1 MIEQIAYVK
10 LNGSFFNTE
19 TQLDFFLSSGTQNL
33 CTHSIVYGQNGT
45 GKSTISKIF
54 LENKNGF
61 SDPSKLSF
69 YDNHNNQLGIPPNLF
84 VFNEDYID
92 NNIKVEGDGISC
104 ICMFGR
110 QGDFRKKIEVTQ
122 NALSRTTERK
132 SNEMLLFES
141 LKDKTKKSYENC
153 KDTLKKLWSE
163 RDKEINNIYYRGKN
177 LSEQKINTRVT
188 DNILNEIVLNKDI
201 TEDKA
206 SIYDEFI
213 TQKISFE
220 QICKNLQNKLNR
232 FELCVQ
238 NLTNYE
244 ELKRALT
251 KQIKRE
257 TKLTDRDE
265 RIIELI
271 TSLPDKYREQLEDNR
286 DICPYCFRD
295 IDDTVRKNIN
305 TIILKALS
313 DNEYESYIK
322 ELNNLKDKYES
333 YKYNIDLS
341 QYLPFLEKES
351 KDFNSANDD
360 FSKEIE
366 KIIELIRGRITQ
378 PYEEY
383 IIPEEKDLLGNINK
397 SFENLKNKLGSF
409 KEAIT
414 DFNKKIDSVIE
425 CKKELQDL
433 NSKIAW
439 LEIKQSYDNYSQSRS
454 KQNQQ
459 EKRVENFTKGKDALI
474 QRLNKLNSNLKQYS
488 IAKDSINEYLRYV
501 FCDANRLVLSENGD
515 YYSLSSKGVHLVSPK
530 QLSIA
535 ERNILALCFFITQ
548 LNENL
553 EVGKEFSRDSF
564 IVIDDPISSIDN
576 LNKIGIYSLFR
587 FFVSEISKKSNSRI
601 LLLTHSLNATFDF
614 YRIFEN
620 HIRSNG
626 KKVTFAI
633 HELKDK
639 KLHDFK
645 FKKRNEYS
653 ANIITIYEYASSNKI
668 NSSIS
673 IGNAMRRVLEAF
685 STFNYKLG
693 IENITT
699 NDQILAKIDEKL
711 RPYFK
716 NKMFRLVMHTLSH
729 TEETVRTGSD
739 FFEIVSENEKITTAK
754 DLLSFLYLLDK
765 NHLIY
770 HLKGDSFK
778 EEDIRDTLE
787 SWISEIKKL
796 QSIS

>member
-1 MIEQIAYVK
+1 MIEQIASVK
-10 LNGSFFNTE
+10 LKGSFFNTE
-19 TQLDFFLSSGTQNL
+19 TQLDFFGSSNTKKLSK
-33 CTHSIVYGQNGT
+33 HSIVYGQNGT

-54 LENKNGF
+54 LENKNGL
-61 SDPSKLSF
+61 SETSKLSF
-69 YDNHNNQLGIPPNLF
+69 YDNNNNQLGTPSNLF

-92 NNIKVEGDGISC
+92 NNIKVEGNGIAC

-110 QGDFRKKIEVTQ
+110 QGDFRKKIEATQ
-122 NALSRTTERK
+122 NALSRTMERK
-132 SNEMLLFES
+132 SNEILLWEK
-141 LKDKTKKSYENC
+141 LKDEAEKSYEDC
-153 KDTLKKLWSE
+153 KNTLRKLWSE
-163 RDKEINNIYYRGKN
+163 RDKEINNIYNRGKF

-188 DNILNEIVLNKDI
+188 DDVLHVIVLNKDI
-201 TEDKA
+201 TEDKT
-206 SIYDEFI
+206 SLYDEFI
-213 TQKISFE
+213 NKKISFE
-220 QICKNLQNKLNR
+220 QICKNSQNKLNQ
-232 FELCVQ
+232 FELCVK
-238 NLTNYE
+238 NLTSYE
-244 ELKRALT
+244 ELKCVLT

-257 TKLTDRDE
+257 TELTDRDK

-271 TSLPDKYREQLEDNR
+271 TLLPDKYKKQLEDNN

-295 IDDTVRKNIN
+295 IDDCARENIN
-305 TIILKALS
+305 AIILKALS
-313 DNEYESYIK
+313 NNEYESYIE

-333 YKYNIDLS
+333 YKYDIDLS
-341 QYLPFLEKES
+341 QYLPFIEKES

-366 KIIELIRGRITQ
+366 KIIELIRDRITQ

-383 IIPEEKDLLGNINK
+383 IILEEKDLLGNINK

-409 KEAIT
+409 KEAIAV
-414 DFNKKIDSVIE
+414 FNKKIDSVLE
-425 CKKELQDL
+425 CKKELIDL

-439 LEIKQSYDNYSQSRS
+439 LEIKQNYDNYCQSKS
-454 KQNQQ
+454 KLTQQ
-459 EKRVENFTKGKDALI
+459 EKRVENFIKGESVLT
-474 QRLNKLNSNLKQYS
+474 QRLNELNSNLKQYS

-501 FCDANRLVLSENGD
+501 FCDTNRLVLSENGD
-515 YYSLSSKGVHLVSPK
+515 YYSLSSNGVPLVNPK

-553 EVGKEFSRDSF
+553 EVGTEFSRDSF
-564 IVIDDPISSIDN
+564 IVIDDPVSSIDN

-587 FFVSEISKKSNSRI
+587 FFISEVSKKSNSRI
-601 LLLTHSLNATFDF
+601 LLLTHSLNAAFDF

-620 HIRSNG
+620 NIRSNG
-626 KKVTFAI
+626 EKVRFAI

-645 FKKRNEYS
+645 FNMRNEYS
-653 ANIITIYEYASSNKI
+653 ANITTIYEYALSNN

-673 IGNAMRRVLEAF
+673 IGNVMRRVLEAF

-693 IENITT
+693 IEKITT

-711 RPYFK
+711 RPYFR

-729 TEETVRTGSD
+729 TEEAVRTESD
-739 FFEIVSENEKITTAK
+739 FFEIISENEKIITAK

-770 HLKGDSFK
+770 HIKGDSHK
-778 EEDIRDTLE
+778 EEDIRKTLE
-787 SWISEIKKL
+787 SWISEIKQL
-796 QSIS
+796 QSIQ